1 MNIKINDQLLKLLK
15 EALEL
20 AQKLYRALQEG
31 GPPPFSLMPEK
42 AAIDRT
48 TVHRKP
54 VDLFGLWDDEA
65 IRREYLRMQTRN
77 RVRRWRERE
86 RRKMNVVTESSVTS
100 NASVTDRN
108 AEAVTCNASVTEYNA
123 ETVTGNAT
131 VTECNASVTPGN
143 APVTAAD
150 ETAQRPM
157 ESLFPAYDEATGVNE
172 CNAETVTGNASVTH
186 CYAETVTG
194 NAAAKKEK
202 ENEKRKNQRK
212 EIKKNKKTKDETT
225 NSAGESDKLIPT
237 SKLPEAYRNVVTAW
251 NRLPLEKKLKGLY
264 PLLIRQLGNIFEQ
277 YGEET
282 IHKAIDRVAESPFL
296 LGQSKNST
304 GWVISLGWMLESEH
318 LEKILKGQYTDR
330 FGGSNARL
338 FQPGDEATPF
348 EDGFYGT
355 VVY

>member
-31 GPPPFSLMPEK
+31 GPPPFSLLPEK

-54 VDLFGLWDDEA
+54 ADLFGLWDDEA

-86 RRKMNVVTESSVTS
+86 RRKMNAVTEAGVTC

-108 AEAVTCNASVTEYNA
+108 AP
-123 ETVTGNAT
+123 ETAT
-131 VTECNASVTPGN
+131 Y
-143 APVTAAD
+143 

-157 ESLFPAYDEATGVNE
+157 ESLFPAYDETTGVNE
-172 CNAETVTGNASVTH
+172 CNAETVTCNASVTH
-186 CYAETVTG
+186 CNAETVTG

-225 NSAGESDKLIPT
+225 NCAGESDKLIPT

>member
-48 TVHRKP
+48 TIHRKP
-54 VDLFGLWDDEA
+54 ADLFGLWDDEV

-86 RRKMNVVTESSVTS
+86 RRKMNAVTEAGVTC

-108 AEAVTCNASVTEYNA
+108 AEAVT
-123 ETVTGNAT
+123 GNAT
-131 VTECNASVTPGN
+131 VTECNAPE
-143 APVTAAD
+143 TATY

-186 CYAETVTG
+186 CNAETVTG

-225 NSAGESDKLIPT
+225 NSARESDRLIPT

-264 PLLIRQLGNIFEQ
+264 PLLIRQLGNLFKQ

-348 EDGFYGT
+348 GDGFYGT

>member
-31 GPPPFSLMPEK
+31 GPPPFSLLPEK

-54 VDLFGLWDDEA
+54 ADLFGLWDDEA

-86 RRKMNVVTESSVTS
+86 RRKMNAVTE
-100 NASVTDRN
+100 ASVTCN
-108 AEAVTCNASVTEYNA
+108 ATVTPGNVEAVTCNAA
-123 ETVTGNAT
+123 
-131 VTECNASVTPGN
+131 VTECNAP
-143 APVTAAD
+143 
-150 ETAQRPM
+150 ETATYETVQRPM

-172 CNAETVTGNASVTH
+172 CNAETVTGNAI
-186 CYAETVTG
+186 
-194 NAAAKKEK
+194 AKKEK

-225 NSAGESDKLIPT
+225 NSAGESDRLIPT

-304 GWVISLGWMLESEH
+304 GWVISLRWMLESEH
-318 LEKILKGQYTDR
+318 LEKILKGQYTGR
-330 FGGSNARL
+330 FGVSNARL

-348 EDGFYGT
+348 GDGFYGT

>member
-31 GPPPFSLMPEK
+31 GPPPFSLLPEK

-48 TVHRKP
+48 TAHRKP
-54 VDLFGLWDDEA
+54 ADLFGLWDDEA

-86 RRKMNVVTESSVTS
+86 RRKMNAETEAGVTC

-108 AEAVTCNASVTEYNA
+108 AEAVTCNAA
-123 ETVTGNAT
+123 
-131 VTECNASVTPGN
+131 VTECNATVTPGN
-143 APVTAAD
+143 APETATY

-172 CNAETVTGNASVTH
+172 CN
-186 CYAETVTG
+186 AETVTG

-225 NSAGESDKLIPT
+225 NCAGESDKLIPT

-264 PLLIRQLGNIFEQ
+264 PLLIRQLGNLFKQ

>member
-1 MNIKINDQLLKLLK
+1 MDIQFIDQVVNLLQK
-15 EALEL
+15 ALEL

-48 TVHRKP
+48 TAHRKP
-54 VDLFGLWDDEA
+54 ADLFGLWDDEA

-86 RRKMNVVTESSVTS
+86 RRKMNAVTEGSVTS
-100 NASVTDRN
+100 NAIVTDRN
-108 AEAVTCNASVTEYNA
+108 AEAATCNAA
-123 ETVTGNAT
+123 
-131 VTECNASVTPGN
+131 VTECNASVTP
-143 APVTAAD
+143 
-150 ETAQRPM
+150 
-157 ESLFPAYDEATGVNE
+157 
-172 CNAETVTGNASVTH
+172 
-186 CYAETVTG
+186 G

-264 PLLIRQLGNIFEQ
+264 PLLIRQLGNLFKQ

>member
-1 MNIKINDQLLKLLK
+1 MDIQFIDQVVNLLQK
-15 EALEL
+15 ALEL

-31 GPPPFSLMPEK
+31 GPSPFSLMPEK

-48 TVHRKP
+48 TAHRKP
-54 VDLFGLWDDEA
+54 TDLFGLWDDEA

-77 RVRRWRERE
+77 RVRRWQERE
-86 RRKMNVVTESSVTS
+86 RRKMNVVTEGSVTS
-100 NASVTDRN
+100 NAIVTDRN
-108 AEAVTCNASVTEYNA
+108 AEAATCNAA
-123 ETVTGNAT
+123 

-143 APVTAAD
+143 APETATH

-157 ESLFPAYDEATGVNE
+157 ESLFPAYDEITGANE
-172 CNAETVTGNASVTH
+172 CN
-186 CYAETVTG
+186 AETVTG

-225 NSAGESDKLIPT
+225 NCAGESDKLIPT
-237 SKLPEAYRNVVTAW
+237 AKLPEAYQKVVAAW

-264 PLLIRQLGNIFEQ
+264 PLLIRQLGNLFEQ
-277 YGEET
+277 YGEDT
-282 IHKAIDRVAESPFL
+282 IYKAIDRVAESPFL

-304 GWVISLGWMLESEH
+304 GWVISLGWMLEPEH

-330 FGGSNARL
+330 FGVSNARL
-338 FQPGDEATPF
+338 FQPGDEEMPL
-348 EDGFYGT
+348 EYGFYGT

>member
-31 GPPPFSLMPEK
+31 GPPPFSLLPEK

-54 VDLFGLWDDEA
+54 ADLFGLWDDEA

-86 RRKMNVVTESSVTS
+86 RKRMAAVTEASVTC

-108 AEAVTCNASVTEYNA
+108 AEAVTCNSSVTDRNA
-123 ETVTGNAT
+123 EAVTGNA
-131 VTECNASVTPGN
+131 SVT
-143 APVTAAD
+143 
-150 ETAQRPM
+150 
-157 ESLFPAYDEATGVNE
+157 E
-172 CNAETVTGNASVTH
+172 CNAETVTGNAAT
-186 CYAETVTG
+186 
-194 NAAAKKEK
+194 KKEK

-264 PLLIRQLGNIFEQ
+264 PLLIRQLGNLFKQ

-348 EDGFYGT
+348 DDGFYGT

>member
-31 GPPPFSLMPEK
+31 GPPPFSLLPEK

-54 VDLFGLWDDEA
+54 ADLFGLWDDEA

-86 RRKMNVVTESSVTS
+86 RRKMNAVTE
-100 NASVTDRN
+100 AD
-108 AEAVTCNASVTEYNA
+108 VTCNASVTEYNA

-172 CNAETVTGNASVTH
+172 CNAEPVTCNATVTH
-186 CYAETVTG
+186 CNAETVTG

-282 IHKAIDRVAESPFL
+282 IHKAIDRVRESQFL

-304 GWVISLGWMLESEH
+304 GWVVSLTWLLEPEH
-318 LEKILKGQYTDR
+318 LERATAPACSSRGMKPHLLRTAFTERWCTDCGR
-330 FGGSNARL
+330 IFGK
-338 FQPGDEATPF
+338 
-348 EDGFYGT
+348 
-355 VVY
+355 

>member
-1 MNIKINDQLLKLLK
+1 MDIQFIDQVVNLLQK
-15 EALEL
+15 ALEL

-48 TVHRKP
+48 TAHRKP
-54 VDLFGLWDDEA
+54 TDLFGLWDDEA

-86 RRKMNVVTESSVTS
+86 RRKMNAVTEAGVTC

-108 AEAVTCNASVTEYNA
+108 AEAVTYNASVTECNA
-123 ETVTGNAT
+123 EAVTGNAA
-131 VTECNASVTPGN
+131 VTECNASE
-143 APVTAAD
+143 TATY

-157 ESLFPAYDEATGVNE
+157 ESLFPAYDETTGVNE
-172 CNAETVTGNASVTH
+172 CNAETVT
-186 CYAETVTG
+186 C

-225 NSAGESDKLIPT
+225 NCAGESDKLIPT

-264 PLLIRQLGNIFEQ
+264 PLLIRQLGNLFKQ

>member
-31 GPPPFSLMPEK
+31 GPPPFSLLPEK

-54 VDLFGLWDDEA
+54 ADLFGLWDDEA

-86 RRKMNVVTESSVTS
+86 RRKMNAVTEAGVTC

-108 AEAVTCNASVTEYNA
+108 AP
-123 ETVTGNAT
+123 ETAT
-131 VTECNASVTPGN
+131 Y
-143 APVTAAD
+143 

-157 ESLFPAYDEATGVNE
+157 ESLFPAYDETTGVNE
-172 CNAETVTGNASVTH
+172 CNAETVNCNASVTH
-186 CYAETVTG
+186 CNAETVTG

-225 NSAGESDKLIPT
+225 NCAGESDKLIPT

-264 PLLIRQLGNIFEQ
+264 PLLIRQLGNLFKQ

>member
-48 TVHRKP
+48 TAHRKP
-54 VDLFGLWDDEA
+54 TDLFGLWDDEV

-86 RRKMNVVTESSVTS
+86 RRKMNVVTEGSVTS

-108 AEAVTCNASVTEYNA
+108 AEAVTCNASVTECNA
-123 ETVTGNAT
+123 EAVTGNAA
-131 VTECNASVTPGN
+131 VTECNAPE
-143 APVTAAD
+143 TATY

-157 ESLFPAYDEATGVNE
+157 ESLFPAYDETTGVNE

-186 CYAETVTG
+186 CNAETVTG

>member
-31 GPPPFSLMPEK
+31 GPPPFSLLPEK

-54 VDLFGLWDDEA
+54 ADLFGLWDDEA

-86 RRKMNVVTESSVTS
+86 RRKMNAVTEAGVTC

-108 AEAVTCNASVTEYNA
+108 AP
-123 ETVTGNAT
+123 ETAT
-131 VTECNASVTPGN
+131 Y
-143 APVTAAD
+143 

-157 ESLFPAYDEATGVNE
+157 ESLFPAYDETTGVNE
-172 CNAETVTGNASVTH
+172 CNAETVTCNASVTH
-186 CYAETVTG
+186 CNAETVTG

-330 FGGSNARL
+330 FGVSNARL

>member
-31 GPPPFSLMPEK
+31 GPPPFSLLPEK

-54 VDLFGLWDDEA
+54 ADLFGLWDDEA

-86 RRKMNVVTESSVTS
+86 RRKMNAVTEAGVTC

-108 AEAVTCNASVTEYNA
+108 AP
-123 ETVTGNAT
+123 ETAT
-131 VTECNASVTPGN
+131 Y
-143 APVTAAD
+143 

-157 ESLFPAYDEATGVNE
+157 ESLFPAYDETTGVNE
-172 CNAETVTGNASVTH
+172 CNAETVTCNASVTH
-186 CYAETVTG
+186 CNAETVTG

-225 NSAGESDKLIPT
+225 NCAGESDKLIPT
-237 SKLPEAYRNVVTAW
+237 SKLPEAYQNVVTAW

-264 PLLIRQLGNIFEQ
+264 PLLIRQLGNLFKQ

>member
-1 MNIKINDQLLKLLK
+1 VNIKINDQLLKLLK

-54 VDLFGLWDDEA
+54 ADLFGLWDDEA

-86 RRKMNVVTESSVTS
+86 RRKMNAVTEC
-100 NASVTDRN
+100 N
-108 AEAVTCNASVTEYNA
+108 AEAVT
-123 ETVTGNAT
+123 GNAA
-131 VTECNASVTPGN
+131 VTECNAPE
-143 APVTAAD
+143 TATY

-157 ESLFPAYDEATGVNE
+157 ESLFPAYDETTGVNE
-172 CNAETVTGNASVTH
+172 CNAETVTCNASVTH
-186 CYAETVTG
+186 CNAETVTG

-282 IHKAIDRVAESPFL
+282 IHKAIDRVRESQFL

>member
-1 MNIKINDQLLKLLK
+1 MDIQFIDQVVNLLQK
-15 EALEL
+15 ALEL

-48 TVHRKP
+48 TAHRKP
-54 VDLFGLWDDEA
+54 ADLFGLWDDEA

-86 RRKMNVVTESSVTS
+86 RRKMNAVTEGSVTS
-100 NASVTDRN
+100 NAIVTDRN
-108 AEAVTCNASVTEYNA
+108 AEAATCNAA
-123 ETVTGNAT
+123 
-131 VTECNASVTPGN
+131 VTECNASVTP
-143 APVTAAD
+143 
-150 ETAQRPM
+150 
-157 ESLFPAYDEATGVNE
+157 
-172 CNAETVTGNASVTH
+172 
-186 CYAETVTG
+186 G

-225 NSAGESDKLIPT
+225 NCAGESDKLIPT

-264 PLLIRQLGNIFEQ
+264 PLLIRQLGNLFKQ

>member
-48 TVHRKP
+48 TAHRKP
-54 VDLFGLWDDEA
+54 TDLFGLWDDEA

-86 RRKMNVVTESSVTS
+86 RRKMNAVKEAGVT
-100 NASVTDRN
+100 
-108 AEAVTCNASVTEYNA
+108 
-123 ETVTGNAT
+123 
-131 VTECNASVTPGN
+131 CNASVTPGN
-143 APVTAAD
+143 APETATY

-157 ESLFPAYDEATGVNE
+157 ESLFPAYDEATEVNE
-172 CNAETVTGNASVTH
+172 CNAEAVTCNASVTH
-186 CYAETVTG
+186 CNAETVTC
-194 NAAAKKEK
+194 NAVAKKEK

-264 PLLIRQLGNIFEQ
+264 PLLIRQLGNLFKQ

-330 FGGSNARL
+330 FGVSNARL

>member
-1 MNIKINDQLLKLLK
+1 MDIQFIDQVVNLLQK
-15 EALEL
+15 ALEL

-48 TVHRKP
+48 TAHRKP
-54 VDLFGLWDDEA
+54 ADLFGLWDDEA

-86 RRKMNVVTESSVTS
+86 RRKMNAVTEGSVTS
-100 NASVTDRN
+100 NAIVTDRN
-108 AEAVTCNASVTEYNA
+108 AEAATCNAA
-123 ETVTGNAT
+123 
-131 VTECNASVTPGN
+131 VTECNASVTP
-143 APVTAAD
+143 
-150 ETAQRPM
+150 
-157 ESLFPAYDEATGVNE
+157 
-172 CNAETVTGNASVTH
+172 
-186 CYAETVTG
+186 G

-237 SKLPEAYRNVVTAW
+237 SKLPEAYRNVIEAW
-251 NRLPLEKKLKGLY
+251 NQLPLEKKLKGLY

>member
-1 MNIKINDQLLKLLK
+1 MDIQFIDQVVNLLQK
-15 EALEL
+15 ALEL

-48 TVHRKP
+48 TAHRKP
-54 VDLFGLWDDEA
+54 TDLFGLWDNEA

-86 RRKMNVVTESSVTS
+86 RRKMNAVTEGSVTS
-100 NASVTDRN
+100 NAIVTDRN
-108 AEAVTCNASVTEYNA
+108 AEAATCNAA
-123 ETVTGNAT
+123 
-131 VTECNASVTPGN
+131 VTECNASVTP
-143 APVTAAD
+143 
-150 ETAQRPM
+150 
-157 ESLFPAYDEATGVNE
+157 
-172 CNAETVTGNASVTH
+172 
-186 CYAETVTG
+186 G

-264 PLLIRQLGNIFEQ
+264 PLLIRQLGNLFKQ

>member
-20 AQKLYRALQEG
+20 AQKLYLALQEG
-31 GPPPFSLMPEK
+31 GPPVFSLMPEK

-54 VDLFGLWDDEA
+54 ADLFGLWDDEA

-86 RRKMNVVTESSVTS
+86 RKRMAAVTEAGVTC

-108 AEAVTCNASVTEYNA
+108 AEAVTYNASVTECNA
-123 ETVTGNAT
+123 EAVTGNAA
-131 VTECNASVTPGN
+131 VTECNAPE
-143 APVTAAD
+143 TATY

-157 ESLFPAYDEATGVNE
+157 ESLFPAYDEATEVNE
-172 CNAETVTGNASVTH
+172 CNAEPVTCNATVTH
-186 CYAETVTG
+186 CNAETVTG

-225 NSAGESDKLIPT
+225 NCAGESDKLIPT

-296 LGQSKNST
+296 MGQSKNST

-330 FGGSNARL
+330 FGVSNARL

>member
-31 GPPPFSLMPEK
+31 GPPPFSLLPEK

-54 VDLFGLWDDEA
+54 ADLFGLWDDEA

-86 RRKMNVVTESSVTS
+86 RRKMNAVTEAGVTC

-108 AEAVTCNASVTEYNA
+108 AP
-123 ETVTGNAT
+123 ETAT
-131 VTECNASVTPGN
+131 Y
-143 APVTAAD
+143 

-157 ESLFPAYDEATGVNE
+157 ESLFPAYDETTGVNE
-172 CNAETVTGNASVTH
+172 CNAETVTCNASVTH
-186 CYAETVTG
+186 CNAETVTG

-237 SKLPEAYRNVVTAW
+237 SKLPEAYRNVIEAW
-251 NRLPLEKKLKGLY
+251 NQLPLEKKLKGLY
-264 PLLIRQLGNIFEQ
+264 PLLIRQLGNLFKQ

>member
-31 GPPPFSLMPEK
+31 GPPPFSLLPEK

-54 VDLFGLWDDEA
+54 ADLFGLWDDEA

-86 RRKMNVVTESSVTS
+86 RRKMNAVTEAGVTC

-108 AEAVTCNASVTEYNA
+108 AP
-123 ETVTGNAT
+123 ETAT
-131 VTECNASVTPGN
+131 Y
-143 APVTAAD
+143 

-157 ESLFPAYDEATGVNE
+157 ESLFPAYDEATEVNE
-172 CNAETVTGNASVTH
+172 CNAETVTGNTSVTH
-186 CYAETVTG
+186 CNAETVTG
-194 NAAAKKEK
+194 NAATKKEK

-225 NSAGESDKLIPT
+225 NCAGESDKLIPT

-296 LGQSKNST
+296 LGQSKKST

>member
-31 GPPPFSLMPEK
+31 GPPPFSLLPEK

-54 VDLFGLWDDEA
+54 ADLFGLWDDEA

-86 RRKMNVVTESSVTS
+86 RRKMNAVTEAGVTC

-108 AEAVTCNASVTEYNA
+108 AP
-123 ETVTGNAT
+123 ETAT
-131 VTECNASVTPGN
+131 Y
-143 APVTAAD
+143 

-157 ESLFPAYDEATGVNE
+157 ESLFPAYDETTGVNE
-172 CNAETVTGNASVTH
+172 CNAETVTCNASVTH
-186 CYAETVTG
+186 CNAETVTG

-225 NSAGESDKLIPT
+225 NCAGESDKLIPT

-330 FGGSNARL
+330 FGVSNARL

>member
-1 MNIKINDQLLKLLK
+1 MDIQFIDQVVNLLQK
-15 EALEL
+15 ALEL

-48 TVHRKP
+48 TAHRKP
-54 VDLFGLWDDEA
+54 TDLFGLWDDEV
-65 IRREYLRMQTRN
+65 IRREYLRMQNRN
-77 RVRRWRERE
+77 RVRRWRE
-86 RRKMNVVTESSVTS
+86 RRKMNVVTE
-100 NASVTDRN
+100 ASVTCN
-108 AEAVTCNASVTEYNA
+108 ATVTPGNVEAVTCNAAVTECNA
-123 ETVTGNAT
+123 ETVTGNAP
-131 VTECNASVTPGN
+131 E
-143 APVTAAD
+143 TATY

-157 ESLFPAYDEATGVNE
+157 ESLFPAYDEATEVNE
-172 CNAETVTGNASVTH
+172 YNAEAVTGNASVTHCNAETVTGNAAT
-186 CYAETVTG
+186 
-194 NAAAKKEK
+194 KKEK
-202 ENEKRKNQRK
+202 ENEKRKSQRK

-282 IHKAIDRVAESPFL
+282 IYKAIDRVAESPFL

-330 FGGSNARL
+330 FGVSNARL

>member
-31 GPPPFSLMPEK
+31 GPPPFSLLPEK

-54 VDLFGLWDDEA
+54 ADLFGLWDDEA

-86 RRKMNVVTESSVTS
+86 RRKMNAVTEAGVTC

-108 AEAVTCNASVTEYNA
+108 AP
-123 ETVTGNAT
+123 ETAT
-131 VTECNASVTPGN
+131 Y
-143 APVTAAD
+143 

-157 ESLFPAYDEATGVNE
+157 ESLFPAYDETTGVNE
-172 CNAETVTGNASVTH
+172 CNAETVTCNASVTH
-186 CYAETVTG
+186 CNAETVTG

-225 NSAGESDKLIPT
+225 NCAGESDKLIPT

-264 PLLIRQLGNIFEQ
+264 PLLIRQLGNLFKQ

>member
-31 GPPPFSLMPEK
+31 GPPPFSLLPEK

-54 VDLFGLWDDEA
+54 ADLFGLWDDEA

-86 RRKMNVVTESSVTS
+86 RKRMAAVTEASVTC

-108 AEAVTCNASVTEYNA
+108 AEAVTCNSSVTDRNA
-123 ETVTGNAT
+123 EAVTGNA
-131 VTECNASVTPGN
+131 SVT
-143 APVTAAD
+143 
-150 ETAQRPM
+150 
-157 ESLFPAYDEATGVNE
+157 E
-172 CNAETVTGNASVTH
+172 CNAETVTGNAAT
-186 CYAETVTG
+186 
-194 NAAAKKEK
+194 KKEK

-264 PLLIRQLGNIFEQ
+264 PLLIRQLGNLFKQ

>member
-31 GPPPFSLMPEK
+31 GPPSFSLMPEK

-48 TVHRKP
+48 TAHRKP
-54 VDLFGLWDDEA
+54 ADLFGLWDDEA

-86 RRKMNVVTESSVTS
+86 RRKMNAVTEAGVTC

-108 AEAVTCNASVTEYNA
+108 AEAVTCNAA
-123 ETVTGNAT
+123 
-131 VTECNASVTPGN
+131 VTECN
-143 APVTAAD
+143 
-150 ETAQRPM
+150 
-157 ESLFPAYDEATGVNE
+157 
-172 CNAETVTGNASVTH
+172 
-186 CYAETVTG
+186 AETVTG

-330 FGGSNARL
+330 FGVSNARL
-338 FQPGDEATPF
+338 FQPGDEETPF

>member
-1 MNIKINDQLLKLLK
+1 MDIQFIDQVVNLLQK
-15 EALEL
+15 ALEL

-48 TVHRKP
+48 TAHRKP
-54 VDLFGLWDDEA
+54 ADLFGLWDDEA

-86 RRKMNVVTESSVTS
+86 RRKMNAVTEGSVTS
-100 NASVTDRN
+100 NAIVTDRN
-108 AEAVTCNASVTEYNA
+108 AEAATCNAA
-123 ETVTGNAT
+123 
-131 VTECNASVTPGN
+131 VTECNASVTP
-143 APVTAAD
+143 
-150 ETAQRPM
+150 
-157 ESLFPAYDEATGVNE
+157 
-172 CNAETVTGNASVTH
+172 
-186 CYAETVTG
+186 G

-264 PLLIRQLGNIFEQ
+264 LLLIRQLGNLFKQ

-296 LGQSKNST
+296 LGQSKKST

>member
-31 GPPPFSLMPEK
+31 GPPPFSLLPEK

-48 TVHRKP
+48 TAHRKP
-54 VDLFGLWDDEA
+54 ADLFGLWDDEA

-86 RRKMNVVTESSVTS
+86 RKRMAAVTE
-100 NASVTDRN
+100 AS
-108 AEAVTCNASVTEYNA
+108 VTCNASVTDRNA

-131 VTECNASVTPGN
+131 VTECNAPE
-143 APVTAAD
+143 TATY

-157 ESLFPAYDEATGVNE
+157 ESLFPAYDEATEVNE
-172 CNAETVTGNASVTH
+172 CNAEAVTCNASVTH
-186 CYAETVTG
+186 CNAETVTG

-225 NSAGESDKLIPT
+225 NCAREEDKLIPT

>member
-1 MNIKINDQLLKLLK
+1 MDIQFIDQVVNLLQK
-15 EALEL
+15 ALEL

-31 GPPPFSLMPEK
+31 GPSPFSLMPEK

-48 TVHRKP
+48 TAHRKP
-54 VDLFGLWDDEA
+54 TDLFGLWDDEA

-77 RVRRWRERE
+77 RVRRWQERE
-86 RRKMNVVTESSVTS
+86 RRKMNVVTEGSVTS
-100 NASVTDRN
+100 NAIVTDRN
-108 AEAVTCNASVTEYNA
+108 AEAATCNAA
-123 ETVTGNAT
+123 

-143 APVTAAD
+143 APETATH

-157 ESLFPAYDEATGVNE
+157 ESLFPAYDEITGANE
-172 CNAETVTGNASVTH
+172 CN
-186 CYAETVTG
+186 AETVTG

-225 NSAGESDKLIPT
+225 NCAGESDKLIPT
-237 SKLPEAYRNVVTAW
+237 AKLPEAYQKVVAAW

-264 PLLIRQLGNIFEQ
+264 PLLIRQLGNLFEQ
-277 YGEET
+277 YGEDT
-282 IHKAIDRVAESPFL
+282 IYKAIDRVAESPFL

-304 GWVISLGWMLESEH
+304 GWVISLGWMLEPEH

-330 FGGSNARL
+330 FGVSNARL
-338 FQPGDEATPF
+338 FQPGDEEMPL

>member
-31 GPPPFSLMPEK
+31 GPPPFSLLPEK

-54 VDLFGLWDDEA
+54 ADLFGLWDDEA

-86 RRKMNVVTESSVTS
+86 RRKMNAVTEAGVTC

-108 AEAVTCNASVTEYNA
+108 AP
-123 ETVTGNAT
+123 ETAT
-131 VTECNASVTPGN
+131 Y
-143 APVTAAD
+143 

-157 ESLFPAYDEATGVNE
+157 ESLFPAYDETTGVNE
-172 CNAETVTGNASVTH
+172 CNAETVTCNASVTH
-186 CYAETVTG
+186 CNAETVTG

-225 NSAGESDKLIPT
+225 NCAGESDKLIPT

-264 PLLIRQLGNIFEQ
+264 PLLIRQLGNLFKQ

-282 IHKAIDRVAESPFL
+282 IHMAIDRVAESPFL

>member
-31 GPPPFSLMPEK
+31 GPPPFSLLPEK

-54 VDLFGLWDDEA
+54 ADLFGLWDDEA

-86 RRKMNVVTESSVTS
+86 RRKMNAVTEAGVTC

-108 AEAVTCNASVTEYNA
+108 AP
-123 ETVTGNAT
+123 ETAT
-131 VTECNASVTPGN
+131 Y
-143 APVTAAD
+143 

-157 ESLFPAYDEATGVNE
+157 ESLFPAYDETTGVNE
-172 CNAETVTGNASVTH
+172 CNAETVTCNASVTH
-186 CYAETVTG
+186 CNAETVTG

-225 NSAGESDKLIPT
+225 NCAGESDKLIPT

-251 NRLPLEKKLKGLY
+251 NRVPLEKKLKGLY
-264 PLLIRQLGNIFEQ
+264 PLLIRQLGNLFKQ